1 MAYWQKRWEFLNS
14 IEYEFTY
21 IGNYGAK
28 GEKRRPRKKLTP
40 EQVEKQNYI
49 NKKNK
54 VRRLIKAN
62 FSPGDYWVTLKYSKG
77 TRKPLEEIKKDMK
90 KFTDNMRRAYKRQG
104 AEFKYIYRV
113 EIGRN
118 GGIHIH
124 IILNRSRGK
133 PAADIL
139 LDRYW
144 KGGHPYFAVL
154 YEDGGYDQLASYLIK
169 DLPEEKNEDEVDA
182 YLKAYHPSRNLIRP
196 EPEKKYYSRMTMRK
210 LVTEGPVAQEG
221 FYIDRDSVEIGEN
234 PFTGMSYA
242 RYTEIRLKPIRGDSS

>member
-28 GEKRRPRKKLTP
+28 GEKRRPRKKPTP

-90 KFTDNMRRAYKRQG
+90 KFTDNMRRAYKRRG

-210 LVTEGPVAQEG
+210 LVLEGPVAQEG